1 MTTHSAHRRRR
12 RRRHAATVTLWAV
25 VAVSATSLA
34 DVARASP
41 GESTIPPPADPVP
54 PPNEPVPTTT
64 DPAAATTSSVPTTTD
79 PGGGAAPAP
88 LGQYVSPDDLAPILA
103 TIRYMES
110 RGIYTLPPN
119 KGGASGAYQYI
130 RSTWANFRDFRH
142 AYLAP
147 PAVQDE
153 RAALD
158 VTQFLAQWNNDVSMI
173 PVMWYYPAAATRPAL
188 MDVVPVPSAGN
199 VLTIREYQQRWL
211 GVFSTISG
219 QPVVA
224 LTPEVPAAPVLGV
237 PPTVPERVDGRP
249 SLSFPALGPA
259 ELAVPD
265 CDEAIASDAAARSGI
280 EAAGLCTDAAPAIVF
295 GSKLQPVLAVAD
307 GVVTEVVDEPGAGT
321 PISVTVT
328 DEGGRS
334 YVYSGFNDD
343 QPGTDNGFAPPH
355 LRLAGTARLGDTVRA
370 GQVLGFM
377 GDTDPLPAGVTRPG
391 EGATAHIRVSMF
403 ELDGRAID
411 SYGPVIDALFRQTC
425 VIAAGPWSLPENG
438 IDHEEVTVEVGDP
451 LPDVDS
457 EWVITSTGQMT
468 ASGWAA
474 MINPQE
480 SCESVPTE
488 AYGPGAEGPTTTPAA
503 WLAPMDLPTTTWV
516 KLAVQSAEIGPD
528 NFVSRI

>member
-1 MTTHSAHRRRR
+1 VVELYARLALDVDLVRGEDWPAGPKIV
-12 RRRHAATVTLWAV
+12 AA
-25 VAVSATSLA
+25 
-34 DVARASP
+34 
-41 GESTIPPPADPVP
+41 
-54 PPNEPVPTTT
+54 NHPTTT
-64 DPAAATTSSVPTTTD
+64 DPFADTTVPITTD
-79 PGGGAAPAP
+79 PGGDSGAAPAP
-88 LGQYVSPDDLAPILA
+88 LGQYVSPDDLDPILA

-119 KGGASGAYQYI
+119 KGRASGAYQYI
-130 RSTWANFRDFRH
+130 RSTWADFRGFEH

-147 PAVQDE
+147 PEVQDE

-158 VTQFLAQWNNDVSMI
+158 VTQFLAQWDNDVSMI

-199 VLTIREYQQRWL
+199 TLTIREYQQRWL
-211 GVFSTISG
+211 GVYATISG
-219 QPVVA
+219 QPVAV
-224 LTPEVPAAPVLGV
+224 LTPEVPAAPVLGT
-237 PPTVPERVDGRP
+237 PPAVPERVDGLP

-259 ELAVPD
+259 ELAIPD

-295 GSKLQPVLAVAD
+295 GAQLQPVLAVAD
-307 GVVTEVVDEPGAGT
+307 GVVTEVIDEPGTST

-343 QPGTDNGFAPPH
+343 HPGTGDGFAPPH
-355 LRLAGTARLGDTVRA
+355 LRLAGTARLGATVRA

-377 GDTDPLPAGVTRPG
+377 GDTDPLPAGVTRPD
-391 EGATAHIRVSMF
+391 EEATAHIRLSMY

-438 IDHEEVTVEVGDP
+438 TDHEELTIEVIDP
-451 LPDVDS
+451 FPDVDS

-474 MINPQE
+474 MINPQA
-480 SCESVPTE
+480 SCESVPAE
-488 AYGPGAEGPTTTPAA
+488 AYGPGAEGPTTTPAT

-516 KLAVQSAEIGPD
+516 KLAVQSADIGPD
-528 NFVSRI
+528 HFVRRL

>member
-25 VAVSATSLA
+25 VAVSATTQA
-34 DVARASP
+34 DVVRASP
-41 GESTIPPPADPVP
+41 GESTIPPPAD
-54 PPNEPVPTTT
+54 PVPTTT

-79 PGGGAAPAP
+79 PGGGGAAPAP

-119 KGGASGAYQYI
+119 KGRASGAYQYI
-130 RSTWANFRDFRH
+130 RSTWANFRGFRH

-224 LTPEVPAAPVLGV
+224 LNPEVAAAPVLGV

-457 EWVITSTGQMT
+457 EWVITSTGQVT
-468 ASGWAA
+468 ASGWGALV
-474 MINPQE
+474 NPSE
-480 SCESVPTE
+480 GCGYAPAS
-488 AYGPGAEGPTTTPAA
+488 AFGPGAGGSPVGSLRWVNE
-503 WLAPMDLPTTTWV
+503 MSLPTDVWIA
-516 KLAVQSAEIGPD
+516 LALQEENAVPG
-528 NFVSRI
+528 FFHR